1 MKQVL
6 LIFLFSVLILLLGIL
21 FGFKQIKNPYNVT
34 QSTQELSEPL
44 SIDLD
49 TDFIRKKSF

>member
-1 MKQVL
+1 MKQDL
-6 LIFLFSVLILLLGIL
+6 LIFLFSVLILLLGFL
-21 FGFKQIKNPYNVT
+21 FGFDQIKNPYNIT
-34 QSTQELSEPL
+34 QSTRELAEPL